1 MNGALAQDGW
11 RAAWSE
17 QIAGGPP
24 AACAVR
30 ELLSDRY
37 GDALAQDRLHDVLL
51 LATELVTSAVLHAG
65 VGEETTLELHS
76 SGVDGFVRV
85 AVIDPGGATEPRVQE
100 LDPTAPGGMG
110 LFLVDQLS
118 ERWGVE
124 HSPDGATEVWF
135 EVAA

>member
-17 QIAGGPP
+17 QIAGGPA

-30 ELLSDRY
+30 ELLSERFR
-37 GDALAQDRLHDVLL
+37 DALPQDRLHDVLL
-51 LATELVTSAVLHAG
+51 LATELVTNAVLHAG
-65 VGEETTLELHS
+65 VGEDTTLELHAAAA
-76 SGVDGFVRV
+76 GDLVRC
-85 AVIDPGGATEPRVQE
+85 AVLDPGGATEPRMQE

-118 ERWGVE
+118 ERWGVQ
-124 HSPDGATEVWF
+124 HTPGGGTEVWF
-135 EVAA
+135 EVAG